1 MLSHKT
7 VSDKRQRKGALSR
20 IRGFLKSALR
30 GAPAPDPPI
39 DYLAVGES
47 TAGSGRCVC
56 QARGVAEAGGG
67 GPVTMQRVV
76 NYGECCAAA
85 SRNVCRLSLP
95 FNLLF
100 FFPPLSSPP
109 SLPPNLE
116 TELPLVFSPSC
127 RDRAK
132 RWHPR
137 PQKRQAARVVPPPRR
152 REIVD

>member
-56 QARGVAEAGGG
+56 QARGVAGWGPRWPCRGWWTMENAAQLPAGMFADCHFHL
-67 GPVTMQRVV
+67 T
-76 NYGECCAAA
+76 C
-85 SRNVCRLSLP
+85 S
-95 FNLLF
+95 F
-100 FFPPLSSPP
+100 F
-109 SLPPNLE
+109 LPPH
-116 TELPLVFSPSC
+116 PPIPPYPGPRDGAPPGFSPSC

-137 PQKRQAARVVPPPRR
+137 PQKRQAARVVPASTPWNCGLNR
-152 REIVD
+152 

>member
-67 GPVTMQRVV
+67 PGDHAEG
-76 NYGECCAAA
+76 GELW
-85 SRNVCRLSLP
+85 RMLR
-95 FNLLF
+95 
-100 FFPPLSSPP
+100 
-109 SLPPNLE
+109 
-116 TELPLVFSPSC
+116 SC
-127 RDRAK
+127 R
-132 RWHPR
+132 
-137 PQKRQAARVVPPPRR
+137 QECLQ
-152 REIVD
+152 IVTSI